1 MKFILLLTLAFLT
14 AIAADS
20 NTPEKKADEPMS
32 GLESI
37 LFNADNEEKLF
48 DEALRTHK
56 TVFAVFLGTNTMSM
70 RFEKEI
76 LSKPGFQKY
85 AKNNLLILKVK
96 LKLQT
101 NGQHHTEERAKF
113 DAVCRKYN
121 IGGLPA
127 AILIS
132 PKREILVRTGYR
144 AGGPEKYIEHIKY
157 MLNK

>member
-1 MKFILLLTLAFLT
+1 MKYILLLTLAFLT
-14 AIAADS
+14 AIAAEP
-20 NTPEKKADEPMS
+20 NTAEKKADEPMS

-37 LFNADNEEKLF
+37 LFDADNEDKLF
-48 DEALRTHK
+48 DEALRTHR
-56 TVFAVFLGTNTMSM
+56 TVFAVFQGTNTMSM

-76 LSKPGFQKY
+76 LSKPEFQKY

-96 LKLQT
+96 LQT
-101 NGQHHTEERAKF
+101 NGQHHTEGRAKF

-121 IGGLPA
+121 VRGLPA